1 MFNDLKILVVDD
13 DNFVKAILT
22 EILESEGCIVKTA
35 EHGIDGLEK
44 YAENPDIDLIISDM
58 NMPEMDGLS
67 LIKELRARQADVPI
81 IILTVNTEIDVALNA
96 IRHGAN
102 DYLLKDENIQD
113 TILISVERVIEK
125 YQLKK
130 QNLMLMADL
139 EQKNSELEKSNQE
152 LIELNIQKN
161 KFLGIAA
168 HDLRGP
174 LSGIIGMSELLMDP
188 EFGTMNEE
196 QIQYLNMIYTVSN
209 GMINLLDDLLDVS
222 IIESGRLETVFEKN
236 NLKNLLD
243 ERIKLFRF
251 AAEKKNIKI
260 FSDFAQ
266 VPEIMFDNKRIAQV
280 IDNLMTNAI
289 KFSPQNSNIYV
300 SLLQENDMIKVSVR
314 DQGPGISEQDQSR
327 LFGEFQKLSARP
339 TGGETSTGLGL
350 AIVKKI
356 IDSHHG
362 ISEVHSTIGQGAEF
376 SFKIP
381 MNIKNI

>member
-1 MFNDLKILVVDD
+1 MVNNFKILVVDD
-13 DNFVKAILT
+13 DDFVTAVLT
-22 EILESEGCIVKTA
+22 EILESEGYIVKTA
-35 EHGIDGLEK
+35 ENGIDALEK
-44 YAENPDIDLIISDM
+44 YSADPDIEMIISDM

-67 LIKELRARQADVPI
+67 LIKELRAKQADIPV
-81 IILTVNTEIDVALNA
+81 IILTVNTEIDIALNA

-125 YQLKK
+125 DQLKK
-130 QNLMLMADL
+130 QNAMLMADL
-139 EQKNSELEKSNQE
+139 EQKNNELEKSNQE
-152 LIELNIQKN
+152 LIELNLQKN

-174 LSGIIGMSELLMDP
+174 LSGIIGMSELLMEP
-188 EFGTMNEE
+188 EFGKMNED
-196 QIQYLNMIYTVSN
+196 QLQYLTMIHTVSY

-222 IIESGRLETVFEKN
+222 IIESGKLEIVFVKKD
-236 NLKNLLD
+236 LKKLLD
-243 ERIKLFRF
+243 ERIKLFKF
-251 AAEKKNIKI
+251 AADKKAIKI
-260 FSDFAQ
+260 FSDFHQ
-266 VPEIMFDNKRIAQV
+266 VPEIMFDDKRIAQV

-300 SLLQENDMIKVSVR
+300 SLSQENDMLKVSVR
-314 DQGPGISEQDQSR
+314 DQGPGISKQDQSR

-356 IDSHHG
+356 IDSHQG
-362 ISEVHSTIGQGAEF
+362 ISEVHSKIGEGAEF

-381 MNIKNI
+381 MNIT